1 MDDIDAR
8 IAALK
13 QEYIDEGKERAIEYL
28 GSAMSKRLSTLT
40 IKTEVLLLE
49 ENLLPERRD
58 ELGLT
63 DEVGETFIRHG
74 FFGTIRAALGN
85 VP

>member
-1 MDDIDAR
+1 MNDIDAR

-28 GSAMSKRLSTLT
+28 WIAIQNGIPLSGV
-40 IKTEVLLLE
+40 IAEVLLLE
-49 ENLLPERRD
+49 EDLLPERRD